1 MTCKRRLRVVATAA
15 AVACIAIS
23 APQAVSAQDKIKVGF
38 LEDQTGEIAPFTLP
52 KVRAAQLT
60 VDEINAAGGILGR
73 QLELIMYDPQFD
85 NAKFQEFAR
94 RLIESDKVDVL
105 FAGSTSA
112 SREAV
117 RPVVDK
123 GETMRFTSI

>member
-1 MTCKRRLRVVATAA
+1 MLTRRNSSQTKHVRATEVTWEANMKVYWSTTRKRSKGAA
-15 AVACIAIS
+15 AAAAASVCIAIA
-23 APQAVSAQDKIKVGF
+23 APQGAEAQDKIKVGF

-60 VDEINAAGGILGR
+60 VDEINASGGILGR

-94 RLIESDKVDVL
+94 RLLESD
-105 FAGSTSA
+105 
-112 SREAV
+112 
-117 RPVVDK
+117 
-123 GETMRFTSI
+123 